1 MPVFLIT
8 MQDSKIVQEGVQT
21 EIIDYP
27 GRKRWKK

>member
-1 MPVFLIT
+1 MPVFLIRV
-8 MQDSKIVQEGVQT
+8 QDSKIVWEGIQT